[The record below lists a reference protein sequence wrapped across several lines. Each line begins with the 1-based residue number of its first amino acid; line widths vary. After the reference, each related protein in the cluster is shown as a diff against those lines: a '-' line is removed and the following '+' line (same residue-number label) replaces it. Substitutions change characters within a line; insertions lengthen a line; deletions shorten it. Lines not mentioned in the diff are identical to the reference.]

1 MMIMKTYN
9 LKSDVKIFGS
19 KIEGFPNGI
28 QEAFDE
34 LIKKTG
40 DDAGERNYYGI
51 SEMIDGKIICMAA
64 AEEKISG
71 EAEKYNYNSSIIEKG
86 EYLVS
91 VLNDWK
97 NKTTCIKDICYEL
110 VQDNRTDKTKPCIE
124 WYKNGNEM
132 WCMIKIKI

>member
-1 MMIMKTYN
+1 MIMKTYN

-19 KIEGFPNGI
+19 KIEDFPNGI

-40 DDAGERNYYGI
+40 DDAGKRNYYGV
-51 SEMIDGKIICMAA
+51 SEMIDGKIIYMAA

-91 VLNDWK
+91 ALNDWK
-97 NKTTCIKDICYEL
+97 NKTTCIKDICHEL